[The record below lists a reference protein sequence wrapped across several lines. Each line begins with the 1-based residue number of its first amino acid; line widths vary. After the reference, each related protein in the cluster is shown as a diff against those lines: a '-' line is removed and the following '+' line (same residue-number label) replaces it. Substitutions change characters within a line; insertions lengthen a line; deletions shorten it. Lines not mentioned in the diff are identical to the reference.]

1 MITSSL
7 DPRLDLA
14 RDRIGAVRVVPDP
27 SLPPRLL
34 QLTDG
39 RGRRYFAKQHGGRAR
54 YVQEVHAYRTWAP
67 HLNGHVPDLV
77 GWHDSTHTLLV
88 TALSGAS
95 ADTVIPGSPEEELVH
110 HEAGRILRLLHQST
124 LIPRSG
130 AVGPDLADRLARWIQ
145 RADEAGLISADEREL
160 LAVHQDVLAGTLMDS
175 AACHLDYQPR
185 NWNIGEPFG
194 VYDLEHMR
202 RDARI
207 RDFARLE
214 FRRWQAAP
222 RLRDAFYSGYGR
234 RPTDTEQRLLES
246 FGAIEAVTAL
256 VRGNEQDD
264 LALTTHGR
272 TVLARLS

>member
-1 MITSSL
+1 MITAPA
-7 DPRLDLA
+7 DPRLELA
-14 RDRIGAVRVVPDP
+14 RDRVGAVRVIPDP

-34 QLTDG
+34 QLADG
-39 RGRRYFAKQHGGRAR
+39 TGRRYFAKQHTGRTR

-67 HLNGHVPDLV
+67 HLTGHVPELV
-77 GWHDSTHTLLV
+77 GSHDSTRTLLV
-88 TALSGAS
+88 TALSGTS
-95 ADTVIPGSPEEELVH
+95 ANAVIPGSSEEELAH
-110 HEAGRILRLLHQST
+110 YEAGRVLRLLHQAT

-130 AVGPDLADRLARWIQ
+130 AIGPDLADRLAGWIQ
-145 RADEAGLISADEREL
+145 RADEAGLISAVERL
-160 LAVHQDVLAGTLMDS
+160 LLSAHRDVLKGTLMDS

-185 NWNIGEPFG
+185 NWNIGEFFG
-194 VYDLEHMR
+194 MYDLEHMR

-214 FRRWQAAP
+214 FRRWQAAGQ
-222 RLRDAFYSGYGR
+222 LRDAFYSGYGR

-256 VRGNEQDD
+256 VRGNEQQD
-264 LALTTHGR
+264 LALTAHGR